1 MFNLLAVIPA
11 RGGSKGIKRKN
22 VRMLNRKPLVFYT
35 IDVAKNCNFIS
46 DVVVSTDDEEISKLS
61 LEFGA
66 QVPFIRPASLA
77 TDETPS
83 YDVVKHGL
91 LEMESRKNIRY
102 DAVMMLQP
110 TCPLRTV
117 EDLDNSIRIFQ
128 STRADSVVSV
138 VQLSDKHP
146 FRMKR
151 LVGDRLINY
160 IDQGFEDMRPRQSL
174 PKVYI
179 RNGAIYVSTRRSFLS
194 SESLVGQDCRAY
206 LMPDSRSVNIDSE
219 IDLLLAERLLD
230 SS

>member
-206 LMPDSRSVNIDSE
+206 LMPENRSVNIDSE
-219 IDLLLAERLLD
+219 LDMLLAERLLD

>member
-11 RGGSKGIKRKN
+11 RGGSKGIRRKN
-22 VRMLNRKPLVFYT
+22 IRMLNGKPLVFYT
-35 IDVAKNCNFIS
+35 INVANNCDFIG
-46 DVVVSTDDEEISKLS
+46 DVVVSTDDEEISSLS
-61 LEFGA
+61 IDFGA
-66 QVPFIRPASLA
+66 QVPFIRPSSLA

-83 YDVVKHGL
+83 YDVVKHAL
-91 LEMESRKNIRY
+91 LKMESQTNVLY

-117 EDLDNSIRIFQ
+117 EDIDNSIRIFQ
-128 STRADSVVSV
+128 STGADSVVSV
-138 VQLSDKHP
+138 VELSDKHP

-151 LVGDRLINY
+151 LIGDRLINY

-194 SESLVGQDCRAY
+194 SESLVGEDCRAY

-219 IDLLLAERLLD
+219 VDMLLAEKLLG

>member
-35 IDVAKNCNFIS
+35 INVAKNCDFIS

-138 VQLSDKHP
+138 VELSDKHP